1 MDRQELGIEAAAL
14 AAGVG
19 PQFRL
24 VERSA
29 RSEKTR
35 RDSADNGN
43 PHSDSL
49 LYAFFFFL
57 RDDIREDRVA
67 DRIVQVLHISL
78 RREHL
83 TEIPPGVPLDGL
95 QVLDVFPGLI
105 SRPGAEPHG
114 AQGQSTSY
122 GN

>member
-1 MDRQELGIEAAAL
+1 MDGQELGIEGAAL
-14 AAGVG
+14 AAVLLEEATA
-19 PQFRL
+19 QS
-24 VERSA
+24 V
-29 RSEKTR
+29 KTR
-35 RDSADNGN
+35 RDSADSGN
-43 PHSDSL
+43 PRRDSL

-105 SRPGAEPHG
+105 SRPGAD
-114 AQGQSTSY
+114 
-122 GN
+122 